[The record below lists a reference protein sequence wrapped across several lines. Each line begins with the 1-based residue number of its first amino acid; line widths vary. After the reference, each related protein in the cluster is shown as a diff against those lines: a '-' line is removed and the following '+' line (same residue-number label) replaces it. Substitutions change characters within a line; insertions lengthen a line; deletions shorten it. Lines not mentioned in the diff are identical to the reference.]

1 MLVGDWS
8 SNRWVSVFSDVGEQL
23 LGKTSNEIGEMF
35 DTDREAAEKILSDI
49 VFEEKIFKIRS
60 KIETY
65 QVRPALIVF
74 NFFLIYRSFC

>member
-65 QVRPALIVF
+65 QVCSALIVI
-74 NFFLIYRSFC
+74 NFF